1 MSRRNLSAPQA
12 IPSAVVSPAPSS
24 LLPMTTV
31 ALIPAINEALSV
43 GGVVADVLAAGVDR
57 VVVIDNGSTDGTPE
71 VASSAGAT
79 VIHEPRRGYGSAC
92 LAGIEWVR
100 RQPVAP
106 EVVVFLDADASDD
119 VSDLP
124 SLLAPIQA
132 DGAELV
138 IGSRVRGQR
147 AGRVEPGALLPQ
159 ARWGNALA
167 CTLMRWRWGAN
178 FTDLGPFRVIRWP
191 ALDALGMVDQTFGW
205 TVEMQVR
212 AVRAGLACAEVPV
225 AYRKRI
231 GVSKITGT
239 INGTV
244 RAGAKILWT
253 IGQHALRRDASP
265 ASSRAGRVQGAT
277 S

>member
-1 MSRRNLSAPQA
+1 
-12 IPSAVVSPAPSS
+12 
-24 LLPMTTV
+24 MTTI
-31 ALIPAINEALSV
+31 ALIPAINEAPSV
-43 GGVVADVLAAGVDR
+43 GGVVASVLAAGVDR
-57 VVVIDNGSTDGTPE
+57 VVVIDNGSTDGTAE
-71 VASSAGAT
+71 AASSAGAT
-79 VIHEPRRGYGSAC
+79 VVHEPRRGYGSAC

-106 EVVVFLDADASDD
+106 DVVVFLDADASDD

-124 SLLAPIQA
+124 ALVSPIQD

-138 IGSRVRGQR
+138 IGSRVRGQQ

-167 CTLMRWRWGAN
+167 CTLMRWRWGAE
-178 FTDLGPFRVIRWP
+178 FTDLGPFRAIRWP
-191 ALDALGMVDQTFGW
+191 ALATLGMIDTTFGW

-212 AVRAGLACAEVPV
+212 AVRAGLVCAEVPV

-239 INGTV
+239 VNGTV
-244 RAGAKILWT
+244 RAGVKILWT
-253 IGQHALRRDASP
+253 IGQHAVRRDSRS
-265 ASSRAGRVQGAT
+265 ASSMAVRVHGAA